1 MRSALVH
8 IVLALLMSSGCS
20 RSALVKAAE
29 TGNRDTLAQ
38 EIQNGAKR
46 NDIPRKDISEV
57 VRSLVSREIRETQG
71 ADGVNY
77 LEGIRICARE
87 FDSDLEAR
95 SAGHADMSGAMAL
108 QVRIESGLV
117 EVSVARKYL
126 QSDQPY
132 YLALGVRSLFL
143 IEDGPQR
150 LRWMGDYR
158 REVRRAAI
166 MASRAAKTSDDIPSL
181 LERAGT
187 DPDGLVRTDSI
198 RALSVLRGE
207 RQTLFDLLDIWG
219 RSDSSLRQDIA
230 ELWASES
237 WFSIGGDE
245 LLEKFLARIG
255 TDEALH
261 AAVAIAKRR
270 AARSE
275 PPAMVRL
282 RATIDPN
289 LTYFLQYGSR
299 DQKLFVARWTPIADG
314 SHSLLVLLRAIDE
327 NVDNAVLLAYLE
339 RLVESRMG
347 KERATRELRKL
358 ERDEGLPQTFRRR
371 ARVILARQ
379 GDVSD
384 INLLKND
391 LRAQDFR
398 DRLEAASNLIA
409 LGHPEMVLELL
420 ANPDP
425 KLRARVACLLIEK

>member
-1 MRSALVH
+1 M
-8 IVLALLMSSGCS
+8 
-20 RSALVKAAE
+20 KAAE
-29 TGNRDTLAQ
+29 TGNRETIAQ
-38 EIQNGAKR
+38 EIQNVAKR
-46 NDIPRKDISEV
+46 NDISRKEISEV
-57 VRSLVSREIRETQG
+57 VHTLVTREIRETQG
-71 ADGVNY
+71 ADGVSY

-95 SAGHADMSGAMAL
+95 SEGPADRSGAMAL
-108 QVRIESGLV
+108 QVRMESGLV
-117 EVSVARKYL
+117 DVSVGRKYL
-126 QSDQPY
+126 KSDDPY
-132 YLALGVRSLFL
+132 YLALGVRSLFR

-150 LRWMGDYR
+150 FRWMVDYR
-158 REVRRAAI
+158 RDVRRAAI

-207 RQTLFDLLDIWG
+207 KQTLLDLLDIWG

-237 WFSIGGDE
+237 WFSKGGDE

-275 PPAMVRL
+275 LPAMVRL
-282 RATIDPN
+282 RESVDPN
-289 LTYFLQYGSR
+289 LAHFLQYGTR
-299 DQKLFVARWTPIADG
+299 DQKLFTARWAPIEDG
-314 SHSLLVLLRAIDE
+314 SQSLQVLLRSTDE
-327 NVDNAVLLAYLE
+327 NEDKAVLLAYLE
-339 RLVESRMG
+339 RLIESRMG
-347 KERATRELRKL
+347 KERATRELREL
-358 ERDEGLPQTFRRR
+358 DRDEGLPQTFRRR
-371 ARVILARQ
+371 VRVILARQ
-379 GDVSD
+379 GDASD

-391 LRAQDFR
+391 LRVQEFR